1 MNYRNKISIFLI
13 IFVFIFSLVLSVD
26 AGTITLNNAPV
37 SSFKG
42 ERVYTRTKTETSRV
56 GLIVNLANTG
66 NVVDSVFFRVNYGW
80 SSGVEMASLVATE
93 GGGNTTT
100 YYYDGITWDSGTL
113 IDIHYRSNN
122 WNLGSYTI
130 NGFIN
135 YK

>member
-1 MNYRNKISIFLI
+1 
-13 IFVFIFSLVLSVD
+13 
-26 AGTITLNNAPV
+26 
-37 SSFKG
+37 
-42 ERVYTRTKTETSRV
+42 
-56 GLIVNLANTG
+56 
-66 NVVDSVFFRVNYGW
+66 
-80 SSGVEMASLVATE
+80 MASLVATE